1 MKLSRTAIFVFF
13 LFFTSSLGFSSN
25 DLYFFGKVNFMGST
39 GSEDSYIEGEN
50 DFPVASSFSTLG
62 LGLGFTTSIKPFFFG
77 LEAHYNPGGTTI
89 LTDTSDNDT
98 VKINT
103 YKYASGFLMMGVDI
117 LKNRK
122 LSLFI
127 NTGIGLSYA
136 LNPEMKT
143 YVSEYGYE
151 TEIEPPENKYF
162 LTAFA
167 GLGLKIYF
175 SPALGV
181 LLNTRYQFMDQEEP
195 QSAFCVSAG
204 IVYTF

>member
-1 MKLSRTAIFVFF
+1 MKLSRAVIFIF
-13 LFFTSSLGFSSN
+13 LLFLMSSLGFSRN
-25 DLYFFGKVNFMGST
+25 DLYILGKINFMGAT
-39 GSEDSYIEGEN
+39 GSEDSYKEGEN
-50 DFPVASSFSTLG
+50 DFPVASSFSTMG
-62 LGLGFTTSIKPFFFG
+62 FGLGFTTSIKPVFFG
-77 LEAHYNPGGTTI
+77 LEAHYNLSGTTI

-103 YKYASGFLMMGVDI
+103 YKYASGFLTLGVDF
-117 LKNRK
+117 LKNQK
-122 LSLFI
+122 LALFM

-143 YVSEYGYE
+143 YVSQYGYE
-151 TEIEPPENKYF
+151 TEIEPPEKKYF

-175 SPALGV
+175 NPVLGF
-181 LLNTRYQFMDQEEP
+181 LLNTRYQYMDQEEP
-195 QSAFCVSAG
+195 QSAICLSAG